1 MQEVDRARSRAWF
14 SAGSSMAARIA
25 MMAITTRSSIKV
37 NLLLFIILLRL
48 YGSVWTAFFM
58 TGVLQESRTTSS
70 G

>member
-1 MQEVDRARSRAWF
+1 MV
-14 SAGSSMAARIA
+14 I
-25 MMAITTRSSIKV
+25 MAITTRSSIKV

-58 TGVLQESRTTSS
+58 TGMLQESRTTSS